1 MINGMLEIPFSLEIV
16 IHSTIQVWQC
26 TLYSLWS
33 CSETASRCD
42 SQITYLSKEMAV
54 WHKLCVRWIVIECN
68 FSQTSNFVVPGFIW
82 GLFPTFY
89 FIFTLPQILFKVI
102 SLMVGTLA
110 QDNYKWCTL
119 ERNINWK
126 MMNIQIYRK
135 QNIYNVPSMT
145 INPTQ
150 ENLWMFPWQTWEP
163 IRECL
168 GAKNLINS

>member
-1 MINGMLEIPFSLEIV
+1 MSEIPFSLEIV
-16 IHSTIQVWQC
+16 INSTIQVWQC

-68 FSQTSNFVVPGFIW
+68 FPQKSNFVVPGFIW

-89 FIFTLPQILFKVI
+89 FIFTLPQMLFKGI

-110 QDNYKWCTL
+110 QDSTL

-126 MMNIQIYRK
+126 MMNIHIYSK
-135 QNIYNVPSMT
+135 NNICNFPSMT
-145 INPTQ
+145 IIPIQ
-150 ENLWMFPWQTWEP
+150 ENLGMFPWQTWET